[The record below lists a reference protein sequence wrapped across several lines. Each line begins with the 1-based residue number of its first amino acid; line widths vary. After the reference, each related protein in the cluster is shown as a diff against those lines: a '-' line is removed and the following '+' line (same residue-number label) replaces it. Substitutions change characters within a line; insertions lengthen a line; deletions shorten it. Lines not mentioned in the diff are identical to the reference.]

1 LRART
6 VGGAVAQNFG
16 RMAAPQIL
24 KPGEGFDVEQLLTPA
39 EARAAYF
46 AAVTIPPPD
55 VEHVGLADATGRIL
69 AAAAIAGSDYPA
81 ESRATMD
88 GFAIVAGEGLAARR
102 IVGEVRMGH
111 APPGPLGPGE
121 GMRIPTGGVLPEG
134 ADAVIPV
141 EDTVESA
148 GPGGSG
154 RVVTPN
160 EALESG
166 ENFTAPG
173 SDMRPGDCVL
183 AAGRRIGGPE
193 LAVLATLG
201 IVDVPVYR
209 RPRVAIV
216 STGDELVDASGHP
229 GRGQVRDSN
238 RWALAAS
245 LIALGCVPIQ
255 RPVAI
260 DTPEALTDALRS
272 ALDAADAVVLTGGSS
287 VGVRDLT
294 PRVID
299 ALGKPG
305 VIVHGLRV
313 KPGKPT
319 VFAMLD
325 GKPVVGL
332 PGNPASS
339 LMILEAVAAP
349 IFSRLAGEAVTPE
362 TAIAAVAERP
372 FRGRPG
378 WTWFVPA
385 EVRYVDGRALA
396 SPLLLRSAHTSLL
409 ARAHGYVVVG
419 PEPAEIAAGTTV
431 SVRRFSGGGRSG

>member
-1 LRART
+1 
-6 VGGAVAQNFG
+6 
-16 RMAAPQIL
+16 MAAPQVL

-46 AAVTIPPPD
+46 AAVTIAPPD
-55 VEHVGLADATGRIL
+55 VERVGLADATGRIL
-69 AAAAIAGSDYPA
+69 AAAAIAGTGYPA

-88 GFAIVAGEGLAARR
+88 GFAIIAGEGLTARR

-121 GMRIPTGGVLPEG
+121 AMRIPTGGVLPDG

-148 GPGGSG
+148 APSGTG
-154 RVVTPN
+154 RVVVPS
-160 EALESG
+160 EAMEFG
-166 ENFTAPG
+166 ENFTPPG

-201 IVDVPVYR
+201 IIDVPVYR

-216 STGDELVDASGHP
+216 STGDELVDASAQP

-238 RWALAAS
+238 RWALAGS
-245 LIALGCVPIQ
+245 LIALGCVPVQ

-260 DTPEALTDALRS
+260 DTPEALTAALRS

-294 PRVID
+294 PRVIN
-299 ALGKPG
+299 ALGQPG

-325 GKPVVGL
+325 GKPVIGL

-349 IFSRLAGEAVTPE
+349 IFSRLAGEAVAPD
-362 TAIAAVAERP
+362 TAIAALAERP

-396 SPLLLRSAHTSLL
+396 SPLVLRSAHTSLL

-419 PEPAEIAAGTTV
+419 PEPSEIAAGAAV

>member
-1 LRART
+1 
-6 VGGAVAQNFG
+6 
-16 RMAAPQIL
+16 
-24 KPGEGFDVEQLLTPA
+24 
-39 EARAAYF
+39 
-46 AAVTIPPPD
+46 
-55 VEHVGLADATGRIL
+55 
-69 AAAAIAGSDYPA
+69 
-81 ESRATMD
+81 MD
-88 GFAIVAGEGLAARR
+88 GFALIAAEGRSPRR
-102 IVGEVRMGH
+102 VVGEIRMGH
-111 APPGPLGPGE
+111 APPGAIGPGE
-121 GMRIPTGGVLPEG
+121 AMRIPTGGVLPAG

-141 EDTVESA
+141 EDAVESPA
-148 GPGGSG
+148 PDGSG
-154 RVVTPN
+154 AIVVPN
-160 EALESG
+160 EVLASG
-166 ENFTAPG
+166 ENFTPPG

-183 AAGRRIGGPE
+183 DAGRRIGGPE

-201 IVDVPVYR
+201 TVEVPVYR

-216 STGDELVDASGHP
+216 STGDELVDASQTP

-238 RWALAAS
+238 RWAIAGALV
-245 LIALGCVPIQ
+245 ALGCLPLQ

-260 DTPEALTDALRS
+260 DTPEALTEALRS

-299 ALGKPG
+299 GLGKPG

-325 GKPVVGL
+325 GKPVIGL

-349 IFSRLAGEAVTPE
+349 IFSRLAGEVVTPE
-362 TAIAAVAERP
+362 TMIAAIAERP
-372 FRGRPG
+372 FTGRAG

-385 EVRYVDGRALA
+385 EVRYVDGRVLA
-396 SPLLLRSAHTSLL
+396 SPLLLRSAQTSLL

-419 PEPAEIAAGTTV
+419 PDSATIASGAPVTV
-431 SVRRFSGGGRSG
+431 HRYSSGGRSG

>member
-1 LRART
+1 
-6 VGGAVAQNFG
+6 
-16 RMAAPQIL
+16 
-24 KPGEGFDVEQLLTPA
+24 
-39 EARAAYF
+39 
-46 AAVTIPPPD
+46 
-55 VEHVGLADATGRIL
+55 
-69 AAAAIAGSDYPA
+69 
-81 ESRATMD
+81 
-88 GFAIVAGEGLAARR
+88 
-102 IVGEVRMGH
+102 
-111 APPGPLGPGE
+111 
-121 GMRIPTGGVLPEG
+121 
-134 ADAVIPV
+134 
-141 EDTVESA
+141 
-148 GPGGSG
+148 
-154 RVVTPN
+154 
-160 EALESG
+160 
-166 ENFTAPG
+166 
-173 SDMRPGDCVL
+173 
-183 AAGRRIGGPE
+183 
-193 LAVLATLG
+193 VLATLG

-216 STGDELVDASGHP
+216 STGDELVDASAQP

-238 RWALAAS
+238 RWALAGS
-245 LIALGCVPIQ
+245 LIALGCVPVQ

-260 DTPEALTDALRS
+260 DTPQALTAALRS

-299 ALGKPG
+299 AIGKPG

-325 GKPVVGL
+325 GKPVIGL

-349 IFSRLAGEAVTPE
+349 IFSRLAGEAVTPDA
-362 TAIAAVAERP
+362 TIAAVVERP
-372 FRGRPG
+372 FTGRPG
-378 WTWFVPA
+378 WTWFIPA

-419 PEPAEIAAGTTV
+419 PEPAAIDAGAAV